1 MSELDSE
8 LKRKSHIDF
17 IVVYW
22 IRWSSYKARN
32 VGERIRVV
40 MKKRIADIATII
52 VGAFLFALAVNLFVI
67 PNEFGEGGV
76 TGVTIILYYLF
87 QWSPSIVNI
96 IINGLLLIVGYKFLD
111 RQTTVYTILAVAF
124 NSLFLHLTEG
134 WTIASHELTINA
146 VFAGVLVGT
155 GIGLIVRVGGTT
167 AGTVI
172 LARIA
177 NKFLDWNISYALLF
191 FDLIVAF
198 SSYFIIGPEKLMLT
212 IVALYVG
219 TKVMDFIIEGLN
231 PKKAIMIISEKQNDI
246 AEMVITQMDRGVTVL
261 SGHGYY
267 TKNPKEVLYI
277 VISKQEVST
286 LKKIVKSIDQ
296 SAFLTIHD
304 VRDVFGEGFLDISK

>member
-1 MSELDSE
+1 
-8 LKRKSHIDF
+8 
-17 IVVYW
+17 
-22 IRWSSYKARN
+22 
-32 VGERIRVV
+32 
-40 MKKRIADIATII
+40 MKKSIADIAFII
-52 VGAFLFALAVNLFVI
+52 LGAFFFALAVNLFVI

-87 QWSPSIVNI
+87 QWSPSIVNLV
-96 IINGLLLIVGYKFLD
+96 INGLLLIVGYKFLD
-111 RQTTVYTILAVAF
+111 KRTTLYTVIAVAF
-124 NSLFLHLTEG
+124 NSLFLHLTAN
-134 WTIASHELTINA
+134 WRIDSHEPTINA
-146 VFAGVLVGT
+146 VFAGVLVGI

-177 NKFLDWNISYALLF
+177 NKYLDWNISYGLLF

-212 IVALYVG
+212 IVILYVG
-219 TKVMDFIIEGLN
+219 TKVMDFMIEGLN
-231 PKKAIMIISEKQNDI
+231 PKKAVMIISEHQNKI

-277 VISKQEVST
+277 VISKQEVSA
-286 LKKIVKSIDQ
+286 LKKIVKAIDTA
-296 SAFLTIHD
+296 AFITIHD

>member
-1 MSELDSE
+1 M
-8 LKRKSHIDF
+8 KMRK
-17 IVVYW
+17 Y
-22 IRWSSYKARN
+22 A
-32 VGERIRVV
+32 
-40 MKKRIADIATII
+40 ADIAVLI
-52 VGAFLFALAVNLFVI
+52 VGAFLFALAVNLFII
-67 PNEFGEGGV
+67 PNDFGEGGV

-87 QWSPSIVNI
+87 QWSPSLVNI
-96 IINGLLLIVGYKFLD
+96 VINGVLLIVGYKFLD
-111 RQTTVYTILAVAF
+111 RRTTIYTIIAVAF
-124 NSLFLHLTEG
+124 NSLFLHLTES
-134 WTIASHELTINA
+134 WRIASNEPTINA
-146 VFAGVLVGT
+146 VFAGVFVGV

-177 NKFLDWNISYALLF
+177 NKYLDWNISYALLF

-198 SSYFIIGPEKLMLT
+198 SSYFIIGAEKLMLT
-212 IVALYVG
+212 IVILYVG
-219 TKVMDFIIEGLN
+219 TKVMDFMIEGLN
-231 PKKAIMIISEKQNDI
+231 PKKAVTIISEKQDDI
-246 AEMVITQMDRGVTVL
+246 AEMVVTEMERGVTVL

-286 LKKIVKSIDQ
+286 LKKIVRSIDP

>member
-1 MSELDSE
+1 MFWL
-8 LKRKSHIDF
+8 LWQKHG
-17 IVVYW
+17 
-22 IRWSSYKARN
+22 
-32 VGERIRVV
+32 GERFKVRMK
-40 MKKRIADIATII
+40 MKKYIADIAVLI
-52 VGAFLFALAVNLFVI
+52 VGAFLFALAVNLFII
-67 PNEFGEGGV
+67 PNDFGEGGV

-87 QWSPSIVNI
+87 QWSPSLVNI
-96 IINGLLLIVGYKFLD
+96 VINGVLLIVGYKFLD
-111 RQTTVYTILAVAF
+111 RRTTIYTIIAVAF
-124 NSLFLHLTEG
+124 NSLFLHLTEN
-134 WTIASHELTINA
+134 WRIDSHEPTINA
-146 VFAGVLVGT
+146 VFAGVIVGV

-177 NKFLDWNISYALLF
+177 NKYLDWNISYALLF

-198 SSYFIIGPEKLMLT
+198 SSYFIIGAEKLMLT
-212 IVALYVG
+212 IVILYVG
-219 TKVMDFIIEGLN
+219 TKVMDFMIEGLN
-231 PKKAIMIISEKQNDI
+231 PKKAVTIISEKQNDI
-246 AEMVITQMDRGVTVL
+246 AEMVITEMDRGVTVL

-286 LKKIVKSIDQ
+286 LKKIVRSIDP